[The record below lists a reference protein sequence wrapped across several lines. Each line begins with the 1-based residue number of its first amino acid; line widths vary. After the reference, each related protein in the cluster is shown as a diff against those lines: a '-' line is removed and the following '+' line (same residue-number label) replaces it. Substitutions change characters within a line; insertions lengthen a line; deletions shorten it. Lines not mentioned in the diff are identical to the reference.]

1 MNRILLVLAL
11 VAFGC
16 GQTPPSKPVDQQA
29 IGKEM
34 AAFRVACSYSQ
45 FLKIQNN
52 QVKNLFEFEC
62 FPELDSYLNRLDQ
75 LDSVETLC
83 TLTSLLLQL
92 RKTQDNGTLPWMV
105 YHSQRWV
112 SQPGHSG
119 WAEAA
124 RGIACFDIGED
135 LCSSTG
141 WNSLSPWNQGQEF
154 LTQGLKYADAMK
166 NGERGWPLLDY
177 YKRAS
182 TSAVDNN
189 PILTA

>member
-92 RKTQDNGTLPWMV
+92 RKTQDNGTLPL
-105 YHSQRWV
+105 
-112 SQPGHSG
+112 
-119 WAEAA
+119 
-124 RGIACFDIGED
+124 D
-135 LCSSTG
+135 
-141 WNSLSPWNQGQEF
+141 
-154 LTQGLKYADAMK
+154 GLPFPTL
-166 NGERGWPLLDY
+166 GFPTWPLGLGGSGPRY
-177 YKRAS
+177 C
-182 TSAVDNN
+182 
-189 PILTA
+189 LL